1 MRKVLLAVMVG
12 GAAVAMGLSFSSSV
26 FAQKKG
32 QADSKAKEEA
42 ALLEA
47 QKQETTRQ
55 EALARQ
61 HMAVEQNARQGL
73 SSKEWTVYLSPVSGK
88 GKVEA
93 DTFVFTE
100 AGQVLAKNLSVK
112 GYGQSNFQLKAQD
125 DGSAAWETMQVDK
138 DGNLAFLRGVLR
150 NNELTGSLSM
160 QPAKGSPVNYS
171 YTTIAPAVVPAP
183 VAAAKEE
190 KDKKKGKK

>member
-1 MRKVLLAVMVG
+1 MRKVLLAVMIG

-32 QADSKAKEEA
+32 QANSKAKEEA

-47 QKQETTRQ
+47 RKQETARQ
-55 EALARQ
+55 EELAKQR
-61 HMAVEQNARQGL
+61 MTVEQNARQGL
-73 SSKEWTVYLSPVSGK
+73 SSKEWTVYLSPVSGQ
-88 GKVEA
+88 GKVEV
-93 DTFVFTE
+93 DTFVFTG
-100 AGQVLAKNLSVK
+100 AGQVLAKNLSLK
-112 GYGQSNFQLKAQD
+112 GYGQSNFQLRAQD
-125 DGSAAWETMQVDK
+125 DGSAVWETMQVDK

-150 NNELTGSLSM
+150 DNELTGSLSM

-171 YTTIAPAVVPAP
+171 YTTTAPAVVPAP